1 MSATTKPAESNAAA
15 SKIASPRKLGVFT
28 LAMMNFTAVVSL
40 RGLPAEAEYGL
51 GSIFYYLF
59 AAVFFLIPV
68 SLVAAELATGWP
80 QKGGVF
86 RWVGEAFGPR
96 WGFVA
101 IFLQWVEST
110 IWFPTVLTFAAVSL
124 AFVGPNQRWDQA
136 LSANSTYVVAISLA
150 TYWAATLFNF
160 RGIAIAGLISK
171 WGGMIGTL
179 IPGALIIVLGI
190 GYMLAGGRSHMPL
203 DTAALIP
210 DLTNFNNLVLAAS
223 IFLFYAGMEM
233 SAVHVTEVDNPGVN
247 YPKAILI
254 ASLMTLAVFVLGTL
268 AIGFII
274 PQSQINLTQSL
285 LVAYDDFFRFFGLG
299 FLSPV
304 IAIMLAV
311 GVFAG
316 VATWVVGPSKGVL
329 TVGRAGYL
337 PTWLQHTNVQGVQTH
352 ILLVQGAIVTVLAVM
367 FVVLPSVQAA
377 YQILSQLT
385 VTLYLIMYLLMFGA
399 AIWLRYKEP
408 NTPRT
413 YRVPGGNL
421 GMWIV
426 AGAGFTG
433 SLLAFLTS
441 FIPPGQI
448 AVGSPTVYVLVLIG
462 GNALFVLLPLAIY
475 ALRRPSWKTPEG
487 SADFEPFNWEK
498 SDWKPTAEQHR

>member
-1 MSATTKPAESNAAA
+1 MPITSDKA
-15 SKIASPRKLGVFT
+15 STIIPGTVLTAKSVGKLSVFT

-59 AAVFFLIPV
+59 AAVFFLVPV

-80 QKGGVF
+80 QQGGVF

-101 IFLQWVEST
+101 IFLQWIEST

-124 AFVGPNQRWDQA
+124 AFVGPHQRWDQA
-136 LSANSTYVVAISLA
+136 ISANSTYIVAISLA
-150 TYWAATLFNF
+150 TYWAATLFNL
-160 RGIAIAGLISK
+160 RGVAVSGLISK
-171 WGGMIGTL
+171 WGGLIGTL
-179 IPGALIIVLGI
+179 IPGGVIIVLGI
-190 GYMLAGGRSHMPL
+190 GYILFGGKSHMPIHRSDL
-203 DTAALIP
+203 LP
-210 DLTNFNNLVLAAS
+210 DLTNVNNLVLAAS

-233 SAVHVTEVDNPGVN
+233 SAVHVTEVENPGVN

-254 ASLMTLAVFVLGTL
+254 ASLMTLTVFILGTL

-285 LVAYDDFFRFFGLG
+285 LVAYDDFFKFFGLG
-299 FLSPV
+299 FLSPI
-304 IAIMLAV
+304 IAIMLAI

-316 VATWVVGPSKGVL
+316 VATWVVGPSKGLL

-337 PTWLQHTNVQGVQTH
+337 PSWLQHTNAHGVQTH
-352 ILLVQGAIVTVLAVM
+352 ILLVQGLIVTALAVM

-385 VTLYLIMYLLMFGA
+385 VTLYLIMYLLMFAA
-399 AIWLRYKEP
+399 AIWLRHSEP
-408 NTPRT
+408 LTPRT
-413 YRVPGGNL
+413 YRVPGGNV

-426 AGAGFTG
+426 AGAGFIG
-433 SLLAFLTS
+433 CMLAFVTS
-441 FIPPGQI
+441 FVPPSQI
-448 AVGSPTVYVLVLIG
+448 SVGSPTTYVLLLIG
-462 GNALFVLLPLAIY
+462 GNVLFVVLPLVIY
-475 ALRRPSWKTPEG
+475 AVRRPSWKTTSG
-487 SADFEPFNWEK
+487 TANFEPFNWQKRGENK
-498 SDWKPTAEQHR
+498 E